1 MDGRWGADRPRTA
14 ISVPPSV
21 TSADKAE
28 RLVAAG
34 AASRSSAR
42 GVVANATVRGVGGA
56 SGRERGVGRPS
67 IVAVPAGPG
76 AAGLLGRN
84 RLAAMLDVLTLV
96 TGVAALLLA
105 AWCGWAAYRD
115 QPTKDWHFIGMAVVS
130 ALALIQLVVGVVQLA
145 RGEEPEQGT
154 TIFVAYLLGAF
165 ACVPAAGFMSLAER
179 TRWGSVTVAAGG
191 VVLAV
196 LEVRLFDIWG
206 G

>member
-1 MDGRWGADRPRTA
+1 MANTTAPAPGGRLLRVLRVPGVRPRPTAARFARRARAEDARDGPASAPAGDRTGRPGDRP
-14 ISVPPSV
+14 
-21 TSADKAE
+21 
-28 RLVAAG
+28 VA
-34 AASRSSAR
+34 
-42 GVVANATVRGVGGA
+42 
-56 SGRERGVGRPS
+56 P
-67 IVAVPAGPG
+67 GPG
-76 AAGLLGRN
+76 TGRGPVRN
-84 RLAAMLDVLTLV
+84 RVVRMLAVLTLV

-130 ALALIQLVVGVVQLA
+130 VLALVQLVIGIVALA
-145 RGEEPEQGT
+145 RGERPDQGT

-165 ACVPAAGFMSLAER
+165 ACVPAAGFMSLGER

-196 LEVRLFDIWG
+196 LEVRLYDIWG